1 MGTTSP
7 ATSDGQRSSSRDIT
21 DHPNSLI
28 SLRNSVEQN
37 MCEWVPCFAAPFDY
51 NHTRLRV
58 ARSGHK
64 VLPKSPKESQSRV
77 VRINQEPDIDRH
89 PARRDAF
96 DAPKICG

>member
-37 MCEWVPCFAAPFDY
+37 MCEWVPCFAAPLND
-51 NHTRLRV
+51 HHARLGV
-58 ARSGHK
+58 ACARHQI
-64 VLPKSPKESQSRV
+64 LPKSPEEPQSRV
-77 VRINQEPDIDRH
+77 VRIDQEPDIDRH
-89 PARRDAF
+89 PARGNALHP
-96 DAPKICG
+96 AEI